1 MEFLNPFL
9 EFISN
14 PTQTLSTLIKE
25 YDSWIYLLLFLIIF
39 AETGLIVLAFL
50 MPFLPGD
57 ALLFAIGIICAKG
70 ELEVTYIIPLL
81 FFAALLGDNINYFVG
96 RRFGNWFLKK
106 ENVLFLKPEH
116 LHRAA
121 KFFQENGKKS
131 IILARFIPVIRTI
144 VPFLS
149 GATKLSYLTFLLYS
163 SIGAVIWVGILIAA
177 GFTLGQFEIVK
188 NNIDKVILLIII
200 LANIPLIKQIFT
212 KKTQ

>member
-1 MEFLNPFL
+1 MEFLNPLL
-9 EFISN
+9 ELISN
-14 PTQTLSTLIKE
+14 PAETLSKLIKE
-25 YDSWIYLLLFLIIF
+25 FDSWIYFFLFLIIF
-39 AETGLIVLAFL
+39 AETGLIILAFL

-81 FFAALLGDNINYFVG
+81 ILAALLGDNINYFIG
-96 RRFGNWFLKK
+96 RKFGNWFLKREK
-106 ENVLFLKPEH
+106 VMFLKPEH
-116 LHRAA
+116 LHRAEV
-121 KFFQENGKKS
+121 FFQENGKAS
-131 IILARFIPVIRTI
+131 IIMARFIPVVRTI

-163 SIGAVIWVGILIAA
+163 SIGAVIWVGLLIAA

-212 KKTQ
+212 KKK